1 MLEFKKIEISD
12 IEKIKKYTNI
22 KGNFSCETSFLNLF
36 VWQNIYHNMYSEKDG
51 IMFIKS
57 GENGKY
63 NFRLPFGKDI
73 KKGIDLLREYCGGKD
88 PVLWIQ
94 QGERFTEIE
103 PYIYENYQL
112 IEKRDAFDYIYLQS
126 DLANLSGKKYHSKRN
141 HISAFSKKY
150 DWHYS
155 AITEDNVKD
164 VLDCAEVWYKENSE
178 RYDKYMHCEHEG
190 IKNVLQNMDV
200 LNVRGGA
207 IYVEGK
213 VVAFTIG
220 SSINDEVFDVHIE
233 KALHDYATAYTV
245 INNEFAKTLSD
256 YKYIN
261 REDDMGLEG
270 LRKAKLSY
278 KPEILLKKYLC
289 VPKSQICKNIYHK
302 NFGEEDNTFEDQLFD
317 DCFEYCRYLE
327 EDGNI
332 VSMCFAFP
340 CEIDNKKALY
350 IFGVATDE
358 KHRNQGFATKL
369 LEQIKAENDAILILR
384 PVSDGVIPF
393 YEKLG
398 FKKFTATNIKNNF
411 ALKPCKDFLKL
422 SEEYKQKD
430 GSFTAMYLSAKDEN
444 LENLYFPYSMP

>member
-1 MLEFKKIEISD
+1 MLEFKKIKISD

-22 KGNFSCETSFLNLF
+22 KGNFSCETSFVNLF
-36 VWQNIYHNMYSEKDG
+36 LWQNIYHNMYAEKDG
-51 IMFIKS
+51 MLFIKS
-57 GENGKY
+57 GENGRY
-63 NFRLPFGKDI
+63 NFRLPFGQAV
-73 KKGIDLLREYCGGKD
+73 KKGISLLREYCCNND

-94 QGERFTEIE
+94 QGERFSEIE
-103 PYIYENYQL
+103 SYIYENYQL

-155 AITEDNVKD
+155 EITEDNIND
-164 VLDCAEVWYKENSE
+164 VLDCAEMWYKENAE
-178 RYDKYMHCEHEG
+178 RYDKYMQCEHEG
-190 IKNVLQNMDV
+190 IKTVLQNMNT
-200 LNVRGGA
+200 LNAKGGA
-207 IYVEGK
+207 IYVDGR
-213 VVAFTIG
+213 VVAFTLG
-220 SSINDEVFDVHIE
+220 SPINDEVFDVHVE

-302 NFGEEDNTFEDQLFD
+302 NFGEEDNTFENQLFES
-317 DCFEYCRYLE
+317 CFDYCRYLE
-327 EDGNI
+327 VDGNI

-340 CEIDNKKALY
+340 CEINNKKALY
-350 IFGVATDE
+350 IFGVATEE
-358 KHRNQGFATKL
+358 KYRNKGFATKL

-384 PVSDGVIPF
+384 PVTEKVIPF
-393 YEKLG
+393 YEKIG
-398 FKKFTATNIKNNF
+398 FKEFTATNIKNEF
-411 ALKPCKDFLKL
+411 GLKPCNDFLKL
-422 SEEYKQKD
+422 AEKYKQKD
-430 GSFTAMYLSAKDEN
+430 GDFTAMYLNRTDEN